1 MQSKRDQ
8 VQAHLFV
15 MGRLATGMLR
25 GEPDAPDV
33 PTGRTSRGI
42 VTGLVVAALAALIAA
57 VYGVLVPG
65 GATGWKKP
73 GTLVLVKESGARYL
87 YLDGALHPVLNEATA
102 RLLAGDQLTVDQV
115 SVHSL
120 ADTPRGTPLG
130 IPGAPDG
137 LPQPERLAT
146 APWLAC
152 ASWQPDPSGTR
163 RPRLALAVDPT
174 TRGTAL
180 TDRQAL
186 LVAAP
191 DGTQYLLW
199 HGRRLRLDTRN
210 GARQALG
217 QAAVTPQPV
226 TQAFLDAVPAG
237 PDLAAPDLDQRGT
250 PGPDLA
256 TRPTRL
262 GQLFT
267 GPGGDPY
274 LLTPA
279 GLTPL
284 TEMAL
289 RLLLADPRTQQSA
302 YQGSAATP
310 AAIGAADLAAH
321 TAPAAPG
328 TTALP
333 TTVPELLTAPQ
344 GRDLCTELR
353 PGDPAPT
360 TTLTLVDDTAV
371 QGPAPTAQPGL
382 EAACTPADTI
392 AVRPG
397 GGALVRALST
407 AGTGTTLYLVTDNG
421 AKYPLAS
428 PAVAKQLGYGDVAPA
443 GVPAALLAL
452 LPTGPSLDPAALTG
466 PTAGPA
472 TGTAATGTA
481 ATAAPG
487 PACAR

>member
-25 GEPDAPDV
+25 GEPDAPDA

-42 VTGLVVAALAALIAA
+42 VTGIVIAVLACLIAA

-87 YLDGALHPVLNEATA
+87 YLDGTLHPLLNETTA
-102 RLLAGDQLTVDQV
+102 RLIAGEQLTVDQV
-115 SVHSL
+115 SVRSL
-120 ADTPRGTPLG
+120 AGTPRGTPLG
-130 IPGAPDG
+130 ILGAPDG
-137 LPQPERLAT
+137 LPAPDRLAT

-152 ASWQPDPSGTR
+152 AALRPGPSGAR
-163 RPRLALAVDPT
+163 RPQLAVAVDPT

-180 TDRQAL
+180 TDNQAL
-186 LVAAP
+186 LVTAP
-191 DGTQYLLW
+191 DGTTHLLW
-199 HGRRLRLDTRN
+199 HGRRLRLDTHN
-210 GARQALG
+210 GARLALG
-217 QAAVTPQPV
+217 QSTATAQPV
-226 TQAFLDAVPAG
+226 PQAFLNALPAG
-237 PDLAAPDLDQRGT
+237 PDLAAPDIDQRGT

-256 TRPTRL
+256 TRPTRI

-274 LLTPA
+274 LLTSA

-284 TEMAL
+284 TTMAFELL
-289 RLLLADPRTQQSA
+289 RNDSRTQQIA
-302 YQGSAATP
+302 YQGAAVTP
-310 AAIGAADLAAH
+310 AALRPADLAAH
-321 TAPAAPG
+321 SAPPATAATP

-333 TTVPELLTAPQ
+333 TTPPELLTAPQ
-344 GRDLCTELR
+344 GRDVCAELR

-360 TTLTLVDDTAV
+360 TAVTLLDDTAL
-371 QGPAPTAQPGL
+371 QGPAPAAQPGV
-382 EAACTPADTI
+382 EAACATADTI

-407 AGTGTTLYLVTDNG
+407 AGTGTTLYLVTDTG
-421 AKYPLAS
+421 VKYPLPS
-428 PAVAKQLGYGDVAPA
+428 PEVAKQLGYGEVAPP
-443 GVPAALLAL
+443 GLPEALLTL

-466 PTAGPA
+466 AAAAPSPAGP
-472 TGTAATGTA
+472 T
-481 ATAAPG
+481 
-487 PACAR
+487 CLR

>member
-25 GEPDAPDV
+25 GEPDAPDA
-33 PTGRTSRGI
+33 PTARTSRGI
-42 VTGLVVAALAALIAA
+42 VTGTVIAVLACLIAA

-87 YLDGALHPVLNEATA
+87 YLDGTLHPLLNETTA
-102 RLLAGDQLTVDQV
+102 RLIAGDQLTVDQV
-115 SVHSL
+115 STHSL
-120 ADTPRGTPLG
+120 AGTPRGTPLG
-130 IPGAPDG
+130 ILGAPDG
-137 LPQPERLAT
+137 LPEPGRLTT

-152 ASWQPDPSGTR
+152 AALRPGPSGTR
-163 RPRLALAVDPT
+163 TPHLALAVDPA

-180 TDRQAL
+180 TDNQAL
-186 LVAAP
+186 LVTAP
-191 DGTQYLLW
+191 DGTAHLLW

-217 QAAVTPQPV
+217 QSAATAQPV
-226 TQAFLDAVPAG
+226 PQAFLNALPAG

-256 TRPTRL
+256 TRPTRV

-267 GPGGDPY
+267 GPNGDPY
-274 LLTPA
+274 VLTAA

-284 TEMAL
+284 TPMAFELL
-289 RLLLADPRTQQSA
+289 RNDPRTQQSA
-302 YQGSAATP
+302 YQDAAVTP
-310 AAIGAADLAAH
+310 AAVFAADLAAH
-321 TAPAAPG
+321 SAPPAPATNAA
-328 TTALP
+328 TALP

-344 GRDLCTELR
+344 GRDVCAELR
-353 PGDPAPT
+353 PGDPGPT
-360 TTLTLVDDTAV
+360 TAVTLVDDTAL
-371 QGPAPTAQPGL
+371 QGSAPTVQPGV
-382 EAACTPADTI
+382 EAPCATADTI

-407 AGTGTTLYLVTDNG
+407 AGTGTTLYLVTDTG
-421 AKYPLAS
+421 VKYPLPS
-428 PAVAKQLGYGDVAPA
+428 PAVAKQLGYGEAAPP
-443 GVPAALLAL
+443 GVPEALLTL

-466 PTAGPA
+466 AP
-472 TGTAATGTA
+472 
-481 ATAAPG
+481 AAPAPAAPA
-487 PACAR
+487 PACPR

>member
-25 GEPDAPDV
+25 GEPDAPDA

-42 VTGLVVAALAALIAA
+42 ATGLVIAALAGLIAA
-57 VYGVLVPG
+57 VYGILVPG

-87 YLDGALHPVLNEATA
+87 YLDGTLHPVLNEATA

-115 SVHSL
+115 STRSL
-120 ADTPRGTPLG
+120 DGTPRGTPLG

-137 LPQPERLAT
+137 LPAPERLTA

-152 ASWQPDPSGTR
+152 ATQQPDPSGTR
-163 RPRLALAVDPT
+163 RPHLALALDPPDH
-174 TRGTAL
+174 GTPL
-180 TDRQAL
+180 TDDQAL

-191 DGTQYLLW
+191 DDTQYLLW

-217 QAAVTPQPV
+217 QAATAARPV
-226 TQAFLDAVPAG
+226 TQAFLNALPAG
-237 PDLAAPDLDQRGT
+237 PDLTAPDLDQRGT

-256 TRPTRL
+256 TRPTRI

-267 GPGGDPY
+267 GPGSDPY
-274 LLTPA
+274 LLTGA

-284 TEMAL
+284 TPMA
-289 RLLLADPRTQQSA
+289 RQLLLADPRTQHSA
-302 YQGSAATP
+302 YQDAAVTP
-310 AAIGAADLAAH
+310 APIGAADLAAH
-321 TAPAAPG
+321 SAPPAPAQSAAG
-328 TTALP
+328 LP
-333 TTVPELLTAPQ
+333 ATVPELLTAPQ
-344 GRDLCTELR
+344 GRDVCAELH
-353 PGDPAPT
+353 PGDPGPT
-360 TTLTLVDDTAV
+360 TTLALVDDSAV
-371 QGPAPTAQPGL
+371 QGPAPTAQPGIG
-382 EAACTPADTI
+382 AACTPADTI

-407 AGTGTTLYLVTDNG
+407 AGTGATLYLVTDAG
-421 AKYPLAS
+421 VKYPLAA
-428 PAVAKQLGYGDVAPA
+428 PAVAKQLGYGAAAPA

-466 PTAGPA
+466 AGPTAPA
-472 TGTAATGTA
+472 AAADPPCT
-481 ATAAPG
+481 
-487 PACAR
+487 R

>member
-25 GEPDAPDV
+25 GEPDAPDA

-42 VTGLVVAALAALIAA
+42 ATGLVIAALACLIAA

-73 GTLVLVKESGARYL
+73 GTLVLVKENGARYL
-87 YLDGALHPVLNEATA
+87 YLDGALHPLLNETTA

-130 IPGAPDG
+130 ILGAPDG
-137 LPQPERLAT
+137 LPDADRLAT

-152 ASWQPDPSGTR
+152 ATQRPDPSGTR

-174 TRGTAL
+174 THGTAL
-180 TDRQAL
+180 TDGQAL

-191 DGTQYLLW
+191 DGAQHLLW
-199 HGRRLRLDTRN
+199 HGRRLRLDTRT

-217 QAAVTPQPV
+217 QGAVTAQPV
-226 TQAFLDAVPAG
+226 TQAFLDALPAG

-256 TRPTRL
+256 THPTRV

-267 GPGGDPY
+267 GPGGNPY
-274 LLTPA
+274 LLTGA

-284 TEMAL
+284 TPMTL
-289 RLLLADPRTQQSA
+289 QLLLADPRTQQSA
-302 YQGSAATP
+302 YQGTAATP
-310 AAIGAADLAAH
+310 TAIGAADLAAH
-321 TAPAAPG
+321 TAPPAPAGPAA
-328 TTALP
+328 ALP
-333 TTVPELLTAPQ
+333 TTAPELLTAPQ
-344 GRDLCTELR
+344 GRDVCAELR

-360 TTLTLVDDTAV
+360 TTLALVDDTAV
-371 QGPAPTAQPGL
+371 QGPAPAAQPGI

-407 AGTGTTLYLVTDNG
+407 AGTGATLYLVTDNG

-428 PAVAKQLGYGDVAPA
+428 PAVAKQLGYGAVAPA
-443 GVPAALLAL
+443 GVPATLLAL

-466 PTAGPA
+466 ATPAGAP
-472 TGTAATGTA
+472 
-481 ATAAPG
+481 PG
-487 PACAR
+487 PPCPR

>member
-25 GEPDAPDV
+25 GAPDAPDV

-87 YLDGALHPVLNEATA
+87 YVDGALHPVLNEATA

-137 LPQPERLAT
+137 LPQSERLAT

-163 RPRLALAVDPT
+163 RPRLALAIDPT
-174 TRGTAL
+174 TQGTAL
-180 TDRQAL
+180 TDRQAF

-191 DGTQYLLW
+191 DGTQHLLW

-226 TQAFLDAVPAG
+226 TQAFLDALPAG
-237 PDLAAPDLDQRGT
+237 PDLAGPDLDQRGT

-256 TRPTRL
+256 TRPTRV

-279 GLTPL
+279 GLAPL
-284 TEMAL
+284 TPMAL
-289 RLLLADPRTQQSA
+289 QLVLADPRTQESA
-302 YQGSAATP
+302 YQKAAATP
-310 AAIGAADLAAH
+310 TAIGAADLAAH
-321 TAPAAPG
+321 TAPATPAPAA
-328 TTALP
+328 ALP
-333 TTVPELLTAPQ
+333 STVPELVTAPQ
-344 GRDLCTELR
+344 GRDLCTALR
-353 PGDPAPT
+353 PGDPGPT

-371 QGPAPTAQPGL
+371 QGPGPAAQPGI

-428 PAVAKQLGYGDVAPA
+428 PAVAKQLGYADVTPA

-466 PTAGPA
+466 P
-472 TGTAATGTA
+472 AASPA
-481 ATAAPG
+481 ATALPG